1 MKSQKYN
8 FDITVTDNTYAGELA
23 LPYVTAAVTG
33 AETIANNRCRL
44 IEGVVHKA
52 VVSNL
57 NITDPI
63 QAAACT
69 GASADPGN
77 LSLTEQV
84 LTLNDLMVKETVCR
98 GTIFP
103 TFIAAQGRM
112 RRDGQIPPDFADFL
126 LATVAAKTG
135 EHLESLMWAGD
146 SGAVW
151 GTGLLSNSGTINE
164 AGIDASAMADF
175 AEATTDA
182 TFTADN
188 ILSNMDAV
196 FAAASATPGILA
208 KPGCGFYVSYEAYAF
223 YLQAMAGLGASIAQ
237 SYDSTADATTIT
249 RGKGQGYENRGYNQN
264 LNGASYLGYPVYP
277 SAGIPNTADVIAF
290 TYPDNIV
297 VGTNAYTGNESASL
311 IPVYQYDGSDN
322 VKVSMDFAA
331 GVQTAVPTDGVV
343 GFAFT

>member
-63 QAAACT
+63 QAAGCT
-69 GASADPGN
+69 GADGAN

-84 LTLNDLMVKETVCR
+84 LTLNDLMVKEVICR

-103 TFIAAQGRM
+103 TFVAAQGRM
-112 RRDGQIPPDFADFL
+112 RRDGQIPPDFSQFL
-126 LATVAAKTG
+126 LSTVADKTG
-135 EHLESLMWAGD
+135 ENLESLMWAAD
-146 SGAVW
+146 AGAVW
-151 GTGLLSNSGTINE
+151 GLGLLSNDGVIDE

-175 AEATTDA
+175 TEAVTVAAFDA
-182 TFTADN
+182 SN
-188 ILSNMDAV
+188 ILGEMDKV
-196 FAAASATPGILA
+196 FAAVAATPGILA
-208 KPGCGFYVSYEAYAF
+208 KAGAGFYLSYEAFAF
-223 YLQAMAGLGASIAQ
+223 MQQAIA
-237 SYDSTADATTIT
+237 A
-249 RGKGQGYENRGYNQN
+249 QGTDLGYNRD
-264 LNGASYLGYPVYP
+264 LKTVTYLGYPVYP
-277 SAGIPNTADVIAF
+277 TAGIPNSADVIAF

-297 VGTNAYTGNESASL
+297 VGTNAYTGNESAAL

-331 GVQTAVPTDGVV
+331 GVQVAVPTDGVV

>member
-8 FDITVTDNTYAGELA
+8 FDIVVTDNTYEGELA

-112 RRDGQIPPDFADFL
+112 RRDGQIPPDFSEFL
-126 LATVAAKTG
+126 LATVAAKTA
-135 EHLESLMWAGD
+135 ENLESLMWAAD
-146 SGAVW
+146 AGAIW

-175 AEATTDA
+175 TEAVTDA
-182 TFTADN
+182 AFTAAN
-188 ILSNMDAV
+188 ILGNMDTV
-196 FAAASATPGILA
+196 FAGVAATPGILA
-208 KPGCGFYVSYEAYAF
+208 KEGAGFYLSYEAYAF
-223 YLQAMAGLGASIAQ
+223 MQQAIA
-237 SYDSTADATTIT
+237 A
-249 RGKGQGYENRGYNQN
+249 QGTDMGYNRD
-264 LNGASYLGYPVYP
+264 LKTVTYRGYPVYP
-277 SAGIPNTADVIAF
+277 TAGIPNTADVIVF

>member
-1 MKSQKYN
+1 MSKKYN

-63 QAAACT
+63 QAAACAGT
-69 GASADPGN
+69 DGEN
-77 LSLTEQV
+77 TSLTEQV

-98 GTIFP
+98 ATIFP

-112 RRDGQIPPDFADFL
+112 RRDGQIPPDFAEFL
-126 LATVAAKTG
+126 LATVADKTG
-135 EHLESLMWAGD
+135 ENLESLMWAGD
-146 SGAVW
+146 SSIF
-151 GTGLLSNSGTINE
+151 TLGLLSNDGTIDE

-175 AEATTDA
+175 TEATTDA
-182 TFTADN
+182 TFDASN

-196 FAAASATPGILA
+196 FAGVAATPGILA
-208 KPGCGFYVSYEAYAF
+208 KDGAGFYLSYEAYAF
-223 YLQAMAGLGASIAQ
+223 MQQAIA
-237 SYDSTADATTIT
+237 A
-249 RGKGQGYENRGYNQN
+249 QGTDLGYNRD
-264 LNGASYLGYPVYP
+264 LKTVTYLGYPVYP
-277 SAGIPNTADVIAF
+277 TAGIPNTADVIAF

-331 GVQTAVPTDGVV
+331 GVQIAVPTDGVV

>member
-63 QAAACT
+63 QAAGCT
-69 GASADPGN
+69 GADGAN

-84 LTLNDLMVKETVCR
+84 LTLNDLMVKEVICR

-103 TFIAAQGRM
+103 TFVAAQGRM
-112 RRDGQIPPDFADFL
+112 RRDGQIPPDFAQFL
-126 LATVAAKTG
+126 LSTVADKTG
-135 EHLESLMWAGD
+135 ENLESLMWAGD
-146 SGAVW
+146 AGSVW
-151 GTGLLSNSGTINE
+151 GLGLLSNDGVIDE

-175 AEATTDA
+175 TEAVVAATFDA
-182 TFTADN
+182 TN
-188 ILSNMDAV
+188 ILGEMDKV
-196 FAAASATPGILA
+196 FAAVAATPGILA
-208 KPGCGFYVSYEAYAF
+208 KPGAGFYLSYEAFAF
-223 YLQAMAGLGASIAQ
+223 MQQAIA
-237 SYDSTADATTIT
+237 A
-249 RGKGQGYENRGYNQN
+249 QGTDLGYNRD
-264 LNGASYLGYPVYP
+264 LKTVTYLGYPVYP
-277 SAGIPNTADVIAF
+277 TAGIPNSADVIAF

-297 VGTNAYTGNESASL
+297 VGSNAYTGNESAGL

-322 VKVSMDFAA
+322 VKVTMDFAV
-331 GVQTAVPTDGVV
+331 GVNVAVATDGVV

>member
-57 NITDPI
+57 GITDPI
-63 QAAACT
+63 QAAGCA
-69 GASADPGN
+69 GADGAN

-84 LTLNDLMVKETVCR
+84 LTLNDLMVKEVICR

-112 RRDGQIPPDFADFL
+112 RRDGQIPPDFSEFL

-135 EHLESLMWAGD
+135 ENLESLMWAAD
-146 SGAVW
+146 AGAVW
-151 GTGLLSNSGTINE
+151 GTGLLSNDGTIDE
-164 AGIDASAMADF
+164 AGIDASAMAGF
-175 AEATTDA
+175 TEAVTDA
-182 TFTADN
+182 TFTAAN
-188 ILSNMDAV
+188 ILDNMDTV
-196 FAAASATPGILA
+196 FAGVAATPGILA
-208 KPGCGFYVSYEAYAF
+208 KDGAGFYISYEAFAF
-223 YLQAMAGLGASIAQ
+223 MQQAIAQ
-237 SYDSTADATTIT
+237 
-249 RGKGQGYENRGYNQN
+249 QGTDLGYNRD
-264 LNGASYLGYPVYP
+264 LKTVTYLGYPVYP
-277 SAGIPNTADVIAF
+277 TAGIPNTADVIAF